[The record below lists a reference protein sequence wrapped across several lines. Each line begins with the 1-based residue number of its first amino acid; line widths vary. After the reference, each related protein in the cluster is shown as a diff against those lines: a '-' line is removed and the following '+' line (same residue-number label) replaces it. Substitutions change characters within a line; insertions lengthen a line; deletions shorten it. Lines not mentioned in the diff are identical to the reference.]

1 MTMTLTKDQILKA
14 NILQSEAVEV
24 TEWGGA
30 VRVRTM
36 TGADRDAFEASM
48 ITTLSDGTRK
58 PNMVNMRAK
67 LVALTV
73 VDEAGNRVFDVNDV
87 DRLALKSA
95 SALERVFNAAQR
107 INGLGVQAEEIAAKN
122 SGAGL
127 NGGST
132 SA

>member
-1 MTMTLTKDQILKA
+1 MTLTKDQIL
-14 NILQSEAVEV
+14 EAHDLSTESV
-24 TEWGGA
+24 TVPEWGGD
-30 VRVRTM
+30 VLVRTM
-36 TGADRDAFEASM
+36 TGADRDAFESSM
-48 ITTLSDGTRK
+48 ITTLADGTRK
-58 PNMVNMRAK
+58 PNMANMRAK

-73 VDEAGNRVFDVNDV
+73 VDQAGNLVFGVADV

-107 INGLGVQAEEIAAKN
+107 INGLGVQAEADAAKN

-127 NGGST
+127 SASST